1 MRDVDLGW
9 QRVFVEVARSGT
21 LSEAAR
27 RLNLTQTAVSY
38 QIRRAEDQFGTP
50 LLHRLPRGVI
60 PTETRARLLQILS
73 DSVAQIDQLAAH
85 TRKARAPTVLRLHT
99 DFALSALWLIPRI
112 HGFRASHPEYD
123 LQIIASQHTDLAQL
137 QDGDLAAVFGTAA
150 ALPPDTP
157 LLLPERVVAVC
168 APGLAGASL
177 ARGDL
182 IHLDSTAT
190 APWFDWPGY
199 LAAIGVARDMGGDGV
214 SGGGGHLRCN
224 TYSLVIEAALA
235 GQGIALGWRGL
246 VDPLLAEGR
255 LIEAGPQIAAPD
267 RGYFLTGAPAGGP
280 GQDRLKAWLM
290 AQRAPSGP
298 PV

>member
-27 RLNLTQTAVSY
+27 RLNLTQPAVSY

-60 PTETRARLLQILS
+60 PTETGARLLQILS

-168 APGLAGASL
+168 VPGLAEASL

-182 IHLDSTAT
+182 IHLDSAAT

-199 LAAIGVARDMGGDGV
+199 LAAIGVARDMGGD
-214 SGGGGHLRCN
+214 GGGHLRCN

-290 AQRAPSGP
+290 AQRAPLGA